1 METSKSLL
9 RTTFLSI
16 GILGIQAS
24 GTAGVAQ
31 SLDVKHPSP
40 LREGQNTAVID
51 SFGGD
56 QFWCFTAGPG
66 NFKVNFNRSG
76 AQEGF
81 AVGGKAAFA
90 AVFAPATEGATI
102 SGKDVNGGAAYT
114 GHCNKPTRVVCMVQK
129 PSSPLV
135 RQTINYTITVSGSE
149 GSSNSG
155 SSTNF
160 DASGGSSGAVET
172 GGSNG
177 LTGAHGA
184 ASSTDRVAGV
194 YDVMVNSYGVAKFTS
209 DGNITTTSG
218 ASGKWSMF
226 DDATRTY
233 VISIDTGKWTL
244 TFEPARGFVDNN
256 GTLIFSM
263 KKVVH

>member
-1 METSKSLL
+1 MGTSKNRL
-9 RTTFLSI
+9 RTAFLSI
-16 GILGIQAS
+16 SILGIQAS
-24 GTAGVAQ
+24 GTAGFAQ

-40 LREGQNTAVID
+40 LREGQNAAVID

-66 NFKVNFNRSG
+66 NFTINFKRSDP
-76 AQEGF
+76 QEGF
-81 AVGGKAAFA
+81 PVGGKAGFG
-90 AVFAPATEGATI
+90 AVFAPTTAGATI
-102 SGKDVNGGAAYT
+102 SGKDVIGGATYS

-149 GSSNSG
+149 GSSSSG
-155 SSTNF
+155 SSTNS
-160 DASGGSSGAVET
+160 DASGGGSGAVET
-172 GGSNG
+172 GGTSG
-177 LTGAHGA
+177 LSSTHGA
-184 ASSTDRVAGV
+184 TSSTDRVAGV

-233 VISIDTGKWTL
+233 VINIDTGKWTL